1 MREIIESIISKKY
14 NTAKELIHEAMNE
27 KIGILLEEKLQ
38 EYAPTLFEAKTVNSM
53 SDGGGE
59 GSVLYSPVL
68 AKKIMKKRKAAAA
81 AKKLDPVGK
90 EDGDIDNDGDT
101 DKSDGYL
108 KNRRKAVKAAI
119 EKK

>member
-1 MREIIESIISKKY
+1 MREIIESIISKNY

-38 EYAPTLFEAKTVNSM
+38 EYAPTLFEKM
-53 SDGGGE
+53 
-59 GSVLYSPVL
+59 
-68 AKKIMKKRKAAAA
+68 
-81 AKKLDPVGK
+81 DPVGE
-90 EDGDIDNDGDT
+90 EDSDINNDGDT
-101 DKSDGYL
+101 DESDGYL

>member
-38 EYAPTLFEAKTVNSM
+38 EYAPTLFEAHKKGHLDSV
-53 SDGGGE
+53 GE
-59 GSVLYSPVL
+59 
-68 AKKIMKKRKAAAA
+68 
-81 AKKLDPVGK
+81 
-90 EDGDIDNDGDT
+90 EDGDVNNDGVENE
-101 DKSDGYL
+101 SDGYL

-119 EKK
+119 ENK